1 MEASRGRKNKR
12 VQWQMTLGVKEVIFA
27 GLAIL
32 GLMMMAFSLGALA
45 GRGDIYRV
53 AYGWGLLTPDA
64 SRVAQWLPPGGGPAA
79 APAAPVAAAA
89 PGAAPATP
97 GGPATAAAKT
107 DSQAPVTGT
116 IAPVPGSPAQKKGK
130 GASPARDKKAKEEE
144 MKKIRKEVVGKLK
157 FQNSFD
163 TPPKPRLTQKQK
175 PKEKAGAAK
184 PQPSQVKVGQFRDSK
199 AAKAK
204 MAELQK
210 KGVKATLKQ
219 TKDSKGPLYTVY
231 KQTSTP
237 QQDTENLAQK
247 SSKTG
252 EKKAQSPG
260 ASENR

>member
-1 MEASRGRKNKR
+1 
-12 VQWQMTLGVKEVIFA
+12 MTLGVKEVIFA

-32 GLMMMAFSLGALA
+32 GLMMMAFALGALA

-64 SRVAQWLPPGGGPAA
+64 SRVAQWLPPGGGP
-79 APAAPVAAAA
+79 PAAPVAAAA

-163 TPPKPRLTQKQK
+163 TPPKPRLAQKQ
-175 PKEKAGAAK
+175 KEKAGAAK
-184 PQPSQVKVGQFRDSK
+184 PQPSQVKVGQFRDNK

-210 KGVKATLKQ
+210 KGVKVTLKQ

-231 KQTSTP
+231 KQTATP
-237 QQDTENLAQK
+237 QQDSEKLAQK
-247 SSKTG
+247 SPKKG
-252 EKKAQSPG
+252 EKKAQPPG

>member
-1 MEASRGRKNKR
+1 
-12 VQWQMTLGVKEVIFA
+12 MTLGVKEVIFA

-32 GLMMMAFSLGALA
+32 GLMMMAFALGALA

-53 AYGWGLLTPDA
+53 AHGWGLLTPDG
-64 SRVAQWLPPGGGPAA
+64 SKVAQWLPPGGGPAA
-79 APAAPVAAAA
+79 V

-97 GGPATAAAKT
+97 GGPATAVAKT

-116 IAPVPGSPAQKKGK
+116 IAPVPGSSDQKKGK
-130 GASPARDKKAKEEE
+130 GGSPARDKKAKEEE

-163 TPPKPRLTQKQK
+163 TQPKPRLAQKQK

-184 PQPSQVKVGQFRDSK
+184 PQPSQVKVGQFRDNK

-237 QQDTENLAQK
+237 QQDSEKLAQK
-247 SSKTG
+247 SSKKG